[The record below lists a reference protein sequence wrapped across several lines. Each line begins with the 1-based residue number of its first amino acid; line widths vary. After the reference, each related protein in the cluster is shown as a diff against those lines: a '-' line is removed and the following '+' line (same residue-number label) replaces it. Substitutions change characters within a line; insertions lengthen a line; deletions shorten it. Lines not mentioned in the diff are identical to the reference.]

1 MKLKILKSIRTNNF
15 NDIYLVDKIQRIW
28 REASTHLPQ
37 EKVATYGV
45 YHKYNSNYKGDY
57 TLSISIEGN
66 SNSNNSD
73 ITLNIPDDTKYKQ
86 FQVDCK
92 DELGVINTWKKIW
105 DLEENGELNRAY
117 SYDFEKYFPDG
128 KIEIYIALA

>member
-28 REASTHLPQ
+28 REASIHFPK

-45 YHKYNSNYKGDY
+45 YHKYSSNYKGDY
-57 TLSISIEGN
+57 TLSIAIEGD
-66 SNSNNSD
+66 SNTSET
-73 ITLNIPDDTKYKQ
+73 TLTIPDDTKYKQ
-86 FQVDCK
+86 FQVDLK

-105 DLEENGELNRAY
+105 ELEEKGELMRAY
-117 SYDFEKYFPDG
+117 TYDFEKYDPNG
-128 KIEIYIALA
+128 KIEIFIAIP